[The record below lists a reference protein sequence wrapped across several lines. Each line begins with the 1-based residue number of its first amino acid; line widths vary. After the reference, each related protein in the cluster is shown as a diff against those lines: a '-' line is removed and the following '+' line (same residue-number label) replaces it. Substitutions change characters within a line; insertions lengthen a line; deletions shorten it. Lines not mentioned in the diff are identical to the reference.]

1 MEITKRKK
9 TREFTVD
16 TDVEDVLVCSD
27 GGLFYTL
34 KRVYDIFKHDCENKI
49 MLQPQGTESI
59 FYFVEIEDGED
70 EFIEIKFIYIY
81 LDSDDEIK
89 RRVFTTTVPYRAESN
104 WNIQETFMMMER
116 MYVLKL
122 NTQILTK
129 QKELCSDGQ

>member
-49 MLQPQGTESI
+49 MLQPQGTELI
-59 FYFVEIEDGED
+59 FYLDEVGEEDK
-70 EFIEIKFIYIY
+70 FIEIKFIYIY

>member
-1 MEITKRKK
+1 
-9 TREFTVD
+9 
-16 TDVEDVLVCSD
+16 
-27 GGLFYTL
+27 
-34 KRVYDIFKHDCENKI
+34 
-49 MLQPQGTESI
+49 MLQPQGTELI
-59 FYFVEIEDGED
+59 FYLDEVGEEDK
-70 EFIEIKFIYIY
+70 FIEIKFIYIY